1 MQETQLGDCPFQ
13 VSKKRAPCSK
23 FLRRILLWP
32 RPSSGAGGLRDGWSG
47 AWRSRRALGETGRP
61 LHRSSIG
68 ALGIGAGF
76 QSQRL
81 RHPRAATTRTAN
93 TMMVRT
99 IIEEISIMPS
109 KGIGS
114 ISVVQLLLHEAR
126 RTNDRDSSGTDQS
139 NQQSGEHKLFL
150 HGVAFHECRALG
162 ICRPAT
168 AVCTKSAN

>member
-1 MQETQLGDCPFQ
+1 
-13 VSKKRAPCSK
+13 
-23 FLRRILLWP
+23 
-32 RPSSGAGGLRDGWSG
+32 
-47 AWRSRRALGETGRP
+47 
-61 LHRSSIG
+61 
-68 ALGIGAGF
+68 
-76 QSQRL
+76 
-81 RHPRAATTRTAN
+81 
-93 TMMVRT
+93 
-99 IIEEISIMPS
+99 MPS